1 MDRHTIEAIIAGNL
15 ERHRQ
20 VCERLAGMM
29 PLVERAAALM
39 IQSLKN
45 DGRVL
50 FCGNGGS
57 AADAQH
63 LAAELSGRYLLNRPA
78 LDAEALHV
86 NTSALTAIANDFG
99 YETVFSRQ
107 VEAHGRPGDTLVA
120 ISTSGGSANVV
131 KAAEAARRKNMRV
144 IAMTGERNS
153 LLAGMAD
160 VVLAVPTAETPRI
173 QEMHILIGH
182 TLCEIIEKSL
192 FEEK

>member
-131 KAAEAARRKNMRV
+131 KAAEAARRKYARHCHDGRKKL
-144 IAMTGERNS
+144 ASGRYGGRRAGGADGRDASNS
-153 LLAGMAD
+153 GDAHSD
-160 VVLAVPTAETPRI
+160 RTHAV
-173 QEMHILIGH
+173 
-182 TLCEIIEKSL
+182 
-192 FEEK
+192 

>member
-1 MDRHTIEAIIAGNL
+1 MADIT
-15 ERHRQ
+15 
-20 VCERLAGMM
+20 
-29 PLVERAAALM
+29 PSVERAAALM

-45 DGRVL
+45 DGRIL

-86 NTSALTAIANDFG
+86 NTSALTAIANDFS